1 MQRNLAIGTRFN
13 TSHVTLYRWFR
24 QLSDKGYKVSIHL
37 MLLFIEALNI
47 VSYPTKSFNTSH
59 VTLYPIDDF
68 AIDGLAE
75 RFNTS
80 HVTLYHNRYRDSAVR
95 QYCFNTSHV
104 TLHRRHA
111 GQIFPVIQVSI
122 HLMLLFIYN
131 QIAQKR
137 L

>member
-1 MQRNLAIGTRFN
+1 
-13 TSHVTLYRWFR
+13 
-24 QLSDKGYKVSIHL
+24 

-122 HLMLLFIYN
+122 HLMLLFIT
-131 QIAQKR
+131 A
-137 L
+137 